1 MNAMFTMI
9 LSAVI
14 MLVTM
19 PALIRYLR
27 QHKMGQTM
35 YELGPQAHLS
45 KQGTPNMGGV
55 LIGSITVV
63 VAIAFSLF
71 EHSVWALFP
80 LLLLAI
86 AAMAIGFADD
96 YIKDIAKQHE
106 GLKPRQ
112 KVIGQVMAGLLF
124 SLYCYYAVGSR
135 VRLPFTDRM
144 WDLGLSYI
152 PLMTLLVVFMTN
164 SANLQDGAD
173 GLLSSVSVV
182 GGLAFGVIALMLAPM
197 AEPVFGSA
205 VATAMFALTGACL
218 GFLWYNRHPAQ
229 IMMGDTGSMFIG
241 GMFTAS
247 AMLLGLQFW
256 LIPICFTMIM
266 SSVSVIMQ
274 RAYFKA
280 TKGRRIF
287 KMSPIHHHFELSGMS
302 ENQILRMYAL
312 VTLVLSA
319 LAVLAALPM
328 IPR

>member
-1 MNAMFTMI
+1 MKSVGI
-9 LSAVI
+9 VLVSAVI

-19 PALIRYLR
+19 PALIRYLKKH
-27 QHKMGQTM
+27 QMGQTM

-55 LIGSITVV
+55 LIGSITVAV
-63 VAIAFSLF
+63 SIAFSFLD
-71 EHSVWALFP
+71 HGLWALFP

-96 YIKDIAKQHE
+96 YIKDIGKQHE

-112 KVIGQVMAGLLF
+112 KVIDQVMAGLLF
-124 SLYCYYAVGSR
+124 SLYCYYAVGSQ
-135 VRLPFTDRM
+135 VRLPFTDKQ
-144 WDLGLSYI
+144 WDLGLMYI
-152 PLMTLLVVFMTN
+152 PLMTVLVVFMTN

-173 GLLSSVSVV
+173 GLLSSVTVV
-182 GGLAFGVIALMLAPM
+182 GGIAFGVIALMLTPM
-197 AEPVFGSA
+197 VEPVFGGA
-205 VATAMFALTGACL
+205 VSTAMFALVGACL

-241 GMFTAS
+241 GVFTAGT
-247 AMLLGLQFW
+247 MLLGLQLW

-280 TKGRRIF
+280 TKGKRIF

-319 LAVLAALPM
+319 LAVVATLPM